1 MSKETKYVIKN
12 LETGEYFVG
21 WELVKNTK
29 GDYTFRNGLSNGG
42 QWNNVLNKTPKF
54 SLEITPKIYNTHGGA
69 RKIISEFVGASFAK
83 HDKMKP
89 SEKILFGDTRIAKY
103 EIVPCTIKIVEKKR
117 AKKTK
122 ETTGGSLSSERPGNG
137 PVLE

>member
-21 WELVKNTK
+21 WELVKNAK
-29 GDYTFRNGLSNGG
+29 GDFTFRQGLSNGG
-42 QWNNVLNKTPKF
+42 KWNDVLAKTPKF
-54 SLEITPKIYNTHGGA
+54 SSNATPKIYNSHGGA
-69 RKIISEFVGASFAK
+69 RKIISEFAGISFASY
-83 HDKMKP
+83 DKMST
-89 SEKILFGDTRIAKY
+89 SEKILFGNANISKY

-117 AKKTK
+117 AKKAK
-122 ETTGGSLSSERPGNG
+122 ETTGGSLSSEGPGNG